1 MNNSATTVLQRNAV
15 TPLSPLTESLH
26 DNPLADRILRSRGVT
41 SAAELEFS
49 LQDLPAPAL
58 LRDMPAASARIVAA
72 IEAGQRILIVGD
84 YDCDG
89 ATSTTLAVLAL
100 RAMGATSVDY
110 LLPNRFVHGYGLSPA
125 IVDLAQQHDPQ
136 LIITVDNGIS
146 SVTGVESARRCG
158 IDVVVT
164 DHHLPPVKLPEAVA
178 LINPNMP
185 GSSFPSPNIAGVG
198 VIFFV
203 LAAVRAELAA
213 RGWFEQQALP
223 QPKLADYLDLV
234 AVGTVADVVPL
245 DKVNRA
251 LVMQGIRRIRAAR
264 CRPGI
269 TALLQVAGIDAQQ
282 LVTEGIGFGIA
293 PRLNAAG
300 RLDDM
305 RIGVQC
311 LLADEAHEALVL
323 AQELERKNSER
334 KRIGAEMGTA
344 AATIIAGLQTVDE
357 KSDDLMSICLYESD
371 WHEGVTGIL
380 AGRLKEKHGAPA
392 VIFAAAQNQDS
403 SEKTL
408 KGSARS
414 IDGYHILDALK
425 RIRNAHP
432 AILEKFGGHAK
443 AAGMSLLEA
452 DFAVFKQALDEDVRE
467 FFENRKPPTQL
478 MTDGSLSPADF
489 NLENAGLLREL
500 APWGQD
506 FPAPSFDNNFRVEDY
521 RVLKERH
528 VKYTLLPLPMDTV
541 LNNAA
546 GTASGAEASGSAIT
560 AMHFN
565 VLEPGEALEVLPGDI
580 VHAVF
585 ELKTN
590 HFRGSSTLQLNL
602 QMLEVLVSASAKP

>member
-1 MNNSATTVLQRNAV
+1 MKQLDTHVRQREVAENLASPAD
-15 TPLSPLTESLH
+15 PLHE
-26 DNPLADRILRSRGVT
+26 NPLADRLLRSRGMV

-49 LQDLPAPAL
+49 LQGLPAPAL
-58 LRDMPAASARIVAA
+58 LRDIDLASARIVEA
-72 IEAGQRILIVGD
+72 IQLSQKILVVGD

-100 RAMGATSVDY
+100 RAMGATAVDY
-110 LLPNRFVHGYGLSPA
+110 LLPNRFIHGYGLSPA
-125 IVDLAQQHDPQ
+125 IVDLAQQCDPH

-146 SVTGVESARRCG
+146 SVEGVDSARRCG

-164 DHHLPPVKLPEAVA
+164 DHHLPPAKLPEAVA

-185 GSSFPSPNIAGVG
+185 GSSFPSANIAGVG

-203 LAAVRAELAA
+203 LAAVRAALTAG
-213 RGWFEQQALP
+213 GWFVKQSLP

-245 DKVNRA
+245 DSVNRA
-251 LVMQGIRRIRAAR
+251 LVVQGIRRIRAGR

-269 TALLQVAGIDAQQ
+269 TALLKVAGINPQE
-282 LVTEGIGFGIA
+282 LVTEGIGFGIG

-305 RIGVQC
+305 RLGVQC
-311 LLADEAHEALVL
+311 LLTDDTAEAMAL
-323 AQELERKNSER
+323 ARQLERQNSER
-334 KRIGAEMGTA
+334 KRIGAEMGSDA
-344 AATIIAGLQTVDE
+344 AAILAGFSVPEGTQDE
-357 KSDDLMSICLYESD
+357 TNDVMSICLYENN

-380 AGRLKEKHGAPA
+380 AGRLKDMFGAPA
-392 VIFAAAQNQDS
+392 VIFAAAKNQQSGDIA
-403 SEKTL
+403 L

-425 RIRNAHP
+425 RVRNKHP

-443 AAGMSLLEA
+443 AAGMSLREA
-452 DFAVFKQALDEDVRE
+452 DFETFKQALDDDVRQ
-467 FFENRKPPTQL
+467 FFSNRKPPTQL
-478 MTDGSLSPADF
+478 LTDGKLPLTDF
-489 NLENAGLLREL
+489 TLANAAMLREL

-506 FPAPSFDNNFRVEDY
+506 FPAPSFDNRFRVDDF
-521 RVLKERH
+521 RIMKQRH
-528 VKYTLLPLPMDTV
+528 IKYTLSALPIEQDSAAASASLPV
-541 LNNAA
+541 V
-546 GTASGAEASGSAIT
+546 TAL
-560 AMHFN
+560 HFN
-565 VLEPGEALEVLPGDI
+565 VLEPGEQPAVVPGDI

-590 HFRGSSTLQLNL
+590 HFNGDTSLQLNL
-602 QMLEVLVSASAKP
+602 QMLEVLVSASANP